1 MKKEK
6 VLQSEEE
13 LLNTNETMNDYSF
26 FYQMICENKKMDF
39 ESDQKVKDDECSTVF
54 VTV

>member
-1 MKKEK
+1 MKKENF
-6 VLQSEEE
+6 LHSEEE

-39 ESDQKVKDDECSTVF
+39 ESDQEIKEDD
-54 VTV
+54 